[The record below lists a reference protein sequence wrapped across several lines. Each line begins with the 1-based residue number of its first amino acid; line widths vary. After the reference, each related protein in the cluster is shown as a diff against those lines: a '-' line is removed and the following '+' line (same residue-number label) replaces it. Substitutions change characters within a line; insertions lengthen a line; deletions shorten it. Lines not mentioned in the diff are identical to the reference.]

1 MVDLRPYQQEA
12 VDSVLHEW
20 NEGKKRTMVVM
31 ATGTGK
37 TIVFAKVTENRVRVG
52 DKVLVLAHRGELL
65 DQASDKIYKATGLR
79 SSVEKAE
86 QSCLGTWNRVVVGSV
101 QTLMRDKRLSM
112 FPPDYFGTIIVDEAH
127 HAVSDSYQHVLN
139 HFPDANV
146 LGVTAT
152 PDRSDM
158 RNMGTYFESLA
169 YEYGMAK
176 AIKDG
181 YLCKIMA
188 QTIPLNID
196 IRGVGMSAGDYKASD
211 LGSALDPYLEQIATE
226 MEKYCKGRKTIVFLP
241 LVATSQKFRDI
252 LLKHG
257 FHAAEVNG
265 NSEDRAEILHDFEI
279 GKYNVLCNSM
289 LVVEGYDCPSVD
301 CIIVLR
307 ATKSRGL
314 YQQMVGR
321 GTRLNEGK
329 DHLLLLD
336 FLWMT
341 ERHDLCRPANL
352 IAKAQDIADKMTDKL
367 AEKSEPMELGDLEKD
382 AESDVIQDRE
392 NALAEQLSLMR
403 KRKRQLVDPLQFA
416 MSIQAEDLAN
426 YMPTFPWE
434 LEKASDKQL
443 AALEKFGIFADEV
456 ENAGKAKLIMDKL
469 TARRDA
475 GLATPKQIRFLER
488 KGFVHVGT
496 WQFTDATKMI
506 SRISACDWRIPKGVN
521 PAEYVPEP
529 PKLMDDWGGWG

>member
-20 NEGKKRTMVVM
+20 DEGKKRTMAVM

-65 DQASDKIYKATGLR
+65 DQASDKIYKTTGLR

-86 QSCLGTWNRVVVGSV
+86 QSCIGTWNRVTVGSV
-101 QTLMRDKRLSM
+101 QSLCRDKRLEQ
-112 FPPDYFGTIIVDEAH
+112 FRPDYFGTIIVDEAH

-211 LGSALDPYLEQIATE
+211 LGSALDPYLESIAVE
-226 MEKYCKGRKTIVFLP
+226 MEKYCKGRKTVVFLS

-252 LLKHG
+252 LQAHG
-257 FHAAEVNG
+257 FKAAEVNG
-265 NSEDRAEILHDFEI
+265 ESDDRAEVLAGFDS
-279 GKYNVLCNSM
+279 GKYDVLCNSM
-289 LVVEGYDCPSVD
+289 LQIG
-301 CIIVLR
+301 R
-307 ATKSRGL
+307 A
-314 YQQMVGR
+314 
-321 GTRLNEGK
+321 
-329 DHLLLLD
+329 
-336 FLWMT
+336 
-341 ERHDLCRPANL
+341 
-352 IAKAQDIADKMTDKL
+352 
-367 AEKSEPMELGDLEKD
+367 
-382 AESDVIQDRE
+382 
-392 NALAEQLSLMR
+392 
-403 KRKRQLVDPLQFA
+403 
-416 MSIQAEDLAN
+416 
-426 YMPTFPWE
+426 
-434 LEKASDKQL
+434 
-443 AALEKFGIFADEV
+443 
-456 ENAGKAKLIMDKL
+456 
-469 TARRDA
+469 
-475 GLATPKQIRFLER
+475 
-488 KGFVHVGT
+488 HV
-496 WQFTDATKMI
+496 
-506 SRISACDWRIPKGVN
+506 
-521 PAEYVPEP
+521 
-529 PKLMDDWGGWG
+529 